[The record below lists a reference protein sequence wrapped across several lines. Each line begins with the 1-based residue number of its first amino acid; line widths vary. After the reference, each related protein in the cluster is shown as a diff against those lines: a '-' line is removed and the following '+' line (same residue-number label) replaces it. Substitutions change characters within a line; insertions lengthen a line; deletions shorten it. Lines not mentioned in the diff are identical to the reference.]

1 MTYRP
6 PNPNLTCR
14 WLGSE
19 VRPTARG
26 SVPCGCFAAITAATA
41 PAPVAHVGQETG
53 RRHAVRDDLKVE
65 KDELI
70 SKKDDV
76 FIKDELVLKDKD

>member
-1 MTYRP
+1 
-6 PNPNLTCR
+6 
-14 WLGSE
+14 
-19 VRPTARG
+19 
-26 SVPCGCFAAITAATA
+26 
-41 PAPVAHVGQETG
+41 VGQETG

>member
-1 MTYRP
+1 
-6 PNPNLTCR
+6 
-14 WLGSE
+14 
-19 VRPTARG
+19 
-26 SVPCGCFAAITAATA
+26 
-41 PAPVAHVGQETG
+41 VGQETG

-70 SKKDDV
+70 SKAKDDV